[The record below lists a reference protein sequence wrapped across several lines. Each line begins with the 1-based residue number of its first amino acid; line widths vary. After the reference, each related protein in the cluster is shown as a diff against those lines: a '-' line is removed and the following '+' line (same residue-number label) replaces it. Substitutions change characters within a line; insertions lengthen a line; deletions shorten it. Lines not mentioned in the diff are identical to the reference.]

1 MLLPDNKKKVLLA
14 VKKAQ
19 GTLAKIAALVEKDT
33 YCLDIVQ
40 QVNAVAGLM
49 RGARGALVRNHLQ
62 SCGANKLSC
71 HATSADQNK
80 FIEEFVKVIDA
91 HI

>member
-1 MLLPDNKKKVLLA
+1 MILPDNKKKVLLA

-19 GTLAKIAALVEKDT
+19 GILEKVAAMVEGDK
-33 YCLDIVQ
+33 YCLDVVQ

-62 SCGANKLSC
+62 SCGTDQLSC
-71 HATSADQNK
+71 HAAPKDK
-80 FIEEFVKVIDA
+80 EAFIEELVKVIDA
-91 HI
+91 H